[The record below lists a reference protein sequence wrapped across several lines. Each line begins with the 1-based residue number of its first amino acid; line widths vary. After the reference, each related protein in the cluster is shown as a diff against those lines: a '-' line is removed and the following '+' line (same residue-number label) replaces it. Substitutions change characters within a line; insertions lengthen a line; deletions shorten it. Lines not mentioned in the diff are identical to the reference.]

1 MVKDGVR
8 NPVRKPF
15 FRHALFR
22 ARIFDMI
29 SNTDKGRYGKEC
41 DWWSLGVCIY
51 EMLYGETPFYAES
64 LVETYGKIM
73 SHKKNLYFP
82 VYDEFKVTEDA
93 QDLIKQLI
101 CDKSIRLGQRGLK
114 EFEGHPFF
122 DGLDWK
128 NIHNIKGMFYT
139 AKYRGQHS
147 RLKRFA

>member
-1 MVKDGVR
+1 
-8 NPVRKPF
+8 
-15 FRHALFR
+15 
-22 ARIFDMI
+22 
-29 SNTDKGRYGKEC
+29 
-41 DWWSLGVCIY
+41 
-51 EMLYGETPFYAES
+51 MLYGETPFYAES

-93 QDLIKQLI
+93 QDLIKKLI

-128 NIHNIKGMFYT
+128 NIHNIKGMFYHSKIQQ
-139 AKYRGQHS
+139 AILNSFQHFS
-147 RLKRFA
+147 GPKIGPRASN